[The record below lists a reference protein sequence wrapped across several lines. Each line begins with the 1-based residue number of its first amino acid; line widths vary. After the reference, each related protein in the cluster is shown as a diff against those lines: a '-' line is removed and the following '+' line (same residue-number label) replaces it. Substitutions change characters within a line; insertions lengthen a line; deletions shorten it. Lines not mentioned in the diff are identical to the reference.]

1 MKRIRPYSLI
11 ITFIV
16 TLLFYTVQLKAQPE
30 TSSGLK
36 LDVKEHVLKNGL
48 KVLMIEKHDVPIF
61 SAILTYKVGSVNEHP
76 GITGVS
82 HLLEH
87 MMFKGTKLFGTKDYE
102 AEEPIIKKIDKLEL
116 QLIEEKAKGKGAD
129 TEKIKKIED
138 ELAKL
143 FEKQREYIVAD
154 EMWSIYL
161 RYGGTGLNA
170 STANDNTNYYVSL
183 PSNKLELWAF
193 IESDRM
199 QNLVLRE
206 FYPERDVVMEERRL
220 RTENSPFGLFI
231 EQLNAVS
238 FIAHPYSWPVV
249 GWRSDI
255 QNITKEQTLEYF
267 KRYYAPNN
275 AVISI
280 VGDINPE
287 EVISII
293 EKYFGNIPSQPA
305 PPAVITVEP
314 EQLGERRVYIEFD
327 ANPQLAVAYHKP
339 AIGHPDQYVLEV
351 IEAVLSHGRT
361 SRLYKSMV
369 EEKRIA
375 VSARAYA
382 GLAKYPDTFTFFLT
396 PRQPHTIDE
405 VEAALYEEIDK
416 LKATPPTEWE
426 LQKIKN
432 QLEADFIRSLESVTG
447 LAGEIAYYEA
457 IYDWG
462 YINTLVDNIKAVT
475 AEDVMRV
482 ANQYFTKNNRTVAI
496 LVKKEKATENK
507 Q

>member
-220 RTENSPFGLFI
+220 
-231 EQLNAVS
+231 
-238 FIAHPYSWPVV
+238 
-249 GWRSDI
+249 
-255 QNITKEQTLEYF
+255 
-267 KRYYAPNN
+267 
-275 AVISI
+275 
-280 VGDINPE
+280 
-287 EVISII
+287 
-293 EKYFGNIPSQPA
+293 
-305 PPAVITVEP
+305 
-314 EQLGERRVYIEFD
+314 
-327 ANPQLAVAYHKP
+327 
-339 AIGHPDQYVLEV
+339 
-351 IEAVLSHGRT
+351 
-361 SRLYKSMV
+361 
-369 EEKRIA
+369 
-375 VSARAYA
+375 
-382 GLAKYPDTFTFFLT
+382 
-396 PRQPHTIDE
+396 
-405 VEAALYEEIDK
+405 
-416 LKATPPTEWE
+416 
-426 LQKIKN
+426 
-432 QLEADFIRSLESVTG
+432 
-447 LAGEIAYYEA
+447 
-457 IYDWG
+457 
-462 YINTLVDNIKAVT
+462 
-475 AEDVMRV
+475 
-482 ANQYFTKNNRTVAI
+482 
-496 LVKKEKATENK
+496 
-507 Q
+507 

>member
-1 MKRIRPYSLI
+1 MKRIRPHSFI
-11 ITFIV
+11 VTFIV
-16 TLLFYTVQLKAQPE
+16 TVLFYVAQLQAQ
-30 TSSGLK
+30 SLK

-48 KVLMIEKHDVPIF
+48 KILMVEKHAVPIF
-61 SAILTYKVGSVNEHP
+61 SIIITYKVGSVDERP

-87 MMFKGTKLFGTKDYE
+87 MMYKGTKLFGTKDYE
-102 AEEPIIKKIDKLEL
+102 AEEPIIKKIDELEL
-116 QLIEEKAKGKGAD
+116 QLAEEKAKGKNAD
-129 TEKIKKIED
+129 TEKIKEIEN

-143 FEKQREYIVAD
+143 FEKQREYIIKD
-154 EMWSIYL
+154 ELWSTYL
-161 RYGGTGLNA
+161 KHGGTGVNA
-170 STANDNTNYYVSL
+170 STANDLTNYYVSL

-193 IESDRM
+193 IESDRI

-220 RTENSPFGLFI
+220 RTENSPFGVFI

-238 FIAHPYSWPVV
+238 YIAHPYGWPVI

-255 QNITKEQTLEYF
+255 QNIAKEQTLEYF

-287 EVISII
+287 EVINIV

-305 PPAVITVEP
+305 PPAVVTVEP
-314 EQLGERRVYIEFD
+314 EQLGERRVCIEYD
-327 ANPQLAVAYHKP
+327 ANPRLAVAYHIP
-339 AIGHPDQYVLEV
+339 AVGHQDLYALDV
-351 IEAVLSHGRT
+351 IEAILSHGRT
-361 SRLYKSMV
+361 SRLYKSMI

-375 VSARAYA
+375 VSAHASA
-382 GLAKYPDTFTFFLT
+382 GLGKYPDTFTFFIT

-405 VEAALYEEIDK
+405 IEAALYEEIEK
-416 LKATPPTEWE
+416 LKTTPPTEWE

-447 LAGEIAYYEA
+447 LASEISYYEA
-457 IYDWG
+457 IYDWR

-475 AEDVMRV
+475 AEDVMRI
-482 ANQYFTKNNRTVAI
+482 AKQYFAKNNRTVAI
-496 LVKKEKATENK
+496 MVKKEKV